1 MNDLS
6 TETAGGSAAPNGAG
20 AGGPAQ
26 TGGMGNGSSSQP
38 AQPWYS
44 TAAGITDEDRAYIEN
59 KGWRE
64 GPQNILKSYRD
75 LERVMGDKAR
85 AVLLPNAGD
94 PEGRTKFFQEHFG
107 TPDKPEAY
115 KLPSDL
121 APENLNISAESVG
134 FLQKMAHKVGA
145 TPDQFQEFVKTY
157 NEEIGQAQAADVER
171 YNGEVNQV
179 KRKLEQELGQEY
191 GEMVA
196 RGNLA
201 MRKLGLNGDEVTAI
215 SEAIGIERA
224 TRLLMNM
231 GGTLAQDTPV
241 GMNGQGTKGS
251 FVTDGARAREQISR
265 IQRGD
270 DPNFKKA
277 LLDKGHPDH
286 RNVNEQWR
294 AWQKAA
300 NS

>member
-1 MNDLS
+1 MTDIS
-6 TETAGGSAAPNGAG
+6 TETAGSPPAGNGAAAPQGAQGGFYQNGQG
-20 AGGPAQ
+20 
-26 TGGMGNGSSSQP
+26 SQP
-38 AQPWYS
+38 APWYS
-44 TAAGITDEDRAYIEN
+44 TAAGISDDDKAYIEN

-94 PEGRTKFFQEHFG
+94 PEGRSKFFQEHFG
-107 TPDKPEAY
+107 APDAPEGY
-115 KLPSDL
+115 KLPADI
-121 APENLNISAESVG
+121 APDQLNISEASVG
-134 FLQKMAHKVGA
+134 FLQKMAHAVKA
-145 TPDQFQEFVKTY
+145 TPDQFGEFVKLY
-157 NEEIGQAQAADVER
+157 NDEVGRAQGADVDR
-171 YNGEVNQV
+171 YNGEVSQV
-179 KRKLEQELGQEY
+179 KRKLEQEMGQEY

-201 MRKLGLNGDEVTAI
+201 MRKLGLGVEEVTAI

-231 GGTLAQDTPV
+231 GGTLTQDVAV

-251 FVTDGARAREQISR
+251 FVTDGARAREQIGR

-286 RNVNEQWR
+286 QNVNAQWR